1 METFSKQWW
10 QMPIILP
17 IGNLE
22 AQKLGPA
29 WATLQHFVF
38 KKKKKSSVFR
48 WCRSE
53 DHEFKAN
60 LGYLKKVKG
69 ISFFFF

>member
-1 METFSKQWW
+1 
-10 QMPIILP
+10 MPIILP

-38 KKKKKSSVFR
+38 KKKKKAQYLDGVGQKIMSSR
-48 WCRSE
+48 PTW
-53 DHEFKAN
+53 AT
-60 LGYLKKVKG
+60 
-69 ISFFFF
+69 